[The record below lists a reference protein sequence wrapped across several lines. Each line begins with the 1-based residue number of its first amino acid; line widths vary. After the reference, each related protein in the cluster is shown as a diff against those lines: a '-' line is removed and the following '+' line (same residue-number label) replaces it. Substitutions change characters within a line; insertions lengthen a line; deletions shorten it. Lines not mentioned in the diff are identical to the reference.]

1 MTPCNKN
8 RKLENA
14 LKEKDA
20 RMELV
25 KIKTLVNVKILKK
38 KTYHIV

>member
-1 MTPCNKN
+1 MSPCNKN

-20 RMELV
+20 RMGLV
-25 KIKTLVNVKILKK
+25 KIKTLVNVKNIIK
-38 KTYHIV
+38 